1 MRGRGGS
8 SNRQVRRP
16 PNGLDTMVILLTDVT
31 DSTAL
36 TERLGDVAFRAKADQ
51 LDTAV
56 RSVVGD
62 CGGEVVE
69 GVLVGDGNLAVF
81 RSAPRAIECASH
93 AHDCANS
100 VGFRLHV
107 GLHAGDV
114 IRSATNVHGGAV
126 NIAARVCSQAAPG
139 QTLVSESVRNLART
153 WAATEFTDH
162 GLHRLKGI
170 TDPHRLYAVTTQ
182 TSRT

>member
-1 MRGRGGS
+1 MRGRGSKLAAGT
-8 SNRQVRRP
+8 P
-16 PNGLDTMVILLTDVT
+16 APNGVDALVIVFTDIT

-62 CGGEVVE
+62 CGGEVIE
-69 GVLVGDGNLAVF
+69 GVLIGDGHLAVF
-81 RSAPRAIECASH
+81 RSGPRAIECASL
-93 AHDCANS
+93 AHDCARS

-107 GLHAGDV
+107 GLHAGKV
-114 IRSATNVHGGAV
+114 IRSATNVHGTAV
-126 NIAARVCSQAAPG
+126 NIAARVCSRAAPG

-153 WAATEFTDH
+153 
-162 GLHRLKGI
+162 RPPPSSPI
-170 TDPHRLYAVTTQ
+170 TAYTSSKASPIRIGSTQ
-182 TSRT
+182 